1 MILLS
6 LFYLFVLNSVFL
18 KINQA
23 FISQTLYFSE
33 LPAFVTR
40 KTLSEKLWLVP
51 ILTSFSLSHFLYVC
65 FPYPCLPFLPH
76 FLFPLPFGLL
86 VRQPLLPCSL
96 PSLQNK
102 MVKGSLSTE
111 QSERGWGG
119 KCTPGNGNKSKHRW
133 VGESFQ
139 FPPAVFCGSLPPA
152 PSPFQWETKVLL
164 CTFRK
169 FVITF
174 FFFPCYRSFQASDHF
189 FVFLQQ
195 FLLFSTERQSLLAFT
210 TAWLLS

>member
-1 MILLS
+1 MFLS

-23 FISQTLYFSE
+23 FLSQTLYFFRIVCFCHRENSVWKIC
-33 LPAFVTR
+33 LA
-40 KTLSEKLWLVP
+40 P
-51 ILTSFSLSHFLYVC
+51 ILTSLSLSHSLYVH
-65 FPYPCLPFLPH
+65 FPSPCLPFLPH
-76 FLFPLPFGLL
+76 FLFPPPFGLL

-139 FPPAVFCGSLPPA
+139 FPPAFFCGSLPPI
-152 PSPFQWETKVLL
+152 PSPYL
-164 CTFRK
+164 
-169 FVITF
+169 
-174 FFFPCYRSFQASDHF
+174 
-189 FVFLQQ
+189 
-195 FLLFSTERQSLLAFT
+195 
-210 TAWLLS
+210 

>member
-1 MILLS
+1 MLLS

-23 FISQTLYFSE
+23 LISQTLLLWNYLFLSW
-33 LPAFVTR
+33 R
-40 KTLSEKLWLVP
+40 KLCLKSLFLTP
-51 ILTSFSLSHFLYVC
+51 ILTCLSFSRFLYVP

-76 FLFPLPFGLL
+76 FLFPPLFGLL
-86 VRQPLLPCSL
+86 FCQPLLPCSL

-119 KCTPGNGNKSKHRW
+119 KCTPGNGYKSKHRW

-139 FPPAVFCGSLPPA
+139 F
-152 PSPFQWETKVLL
+152 
-164 CTFRK
+164 
-169 FVITF
+169 
-174 FFFPCYRSFQASDHF
+174 H
-189 FVFLQQ
+189 
-195 FLLFSTERQSLLAFT
+195 
-210 TAWLLS
+210 LLSYIQCLPHFCEKLRCFCIYSENL